1 MNTIK
6 NIQKIKEL
14 ITDNIQLEKGAAM
27 YKRHAGIEFKVL
39 KVENKTITIQTVQH
53 KHFTGKYLTKK
64 ELMNRGEELFKRF
77 LPDFTIHIQAIPFT
91 LHPAQAIDTE
101 WVQSEMA
108 KSNLKVKDLVEIT
121 GLEKSNISAWVNGK
135 RPMSNIVKS
144 LFYTSLS
151 KH

>member
-6 NIQKIKEL
+6 NLRKIKEL
-14 ITDNIQLEKGAAM
+14 ITDDTQMEKGAAM
-27 YKRHAGIEFKVL
+27 YKRHAGIEFKIL
-39 KVENKTITIQTVQH
+39 NVEDKTVTIQAVQH
-53 KHFTGKYLTKK
+53 KHFTGNYLTKK
-64 ELMNRGEELFKRF
+64 ELTNRGEDFFKRF
-77 LPDFTIHIQAIPFT
+77 LPNYTIHIDAVPFT
-91 LHPAQAIDTE
+91 LHPAQAIDSE

-108 KSNLKVKDLVEIT
+108 KSNLKVKDLVELT
-121 GLEKSNISAWVNGK
+121 GLEKSNISAWINGK